1 MSESLETTAPPTGE
15 QIHMPQPSIIPL
27 VNAAALA
34 GAIVCVTFKWWLSVA
49 FLILFLAT
57 TVRWI
62 KDTVRDINE
71 LPLDHSAH

>member
-1 MSESLETTAPPTGE
+1 MSESLENTAPPAGE

-34 GAIVCVTFKWWLSVA
+34 GAIVCVTFKWWLAVA
-49 FLILFLAT
+49 FLIVFLLT

-62 KDTVRDINE
+62 KDTIRDINE